1 MPAVKKA
8 INNFKPSV
16 ASDSR
21 GEAVKSCVQLVDPQF
36 SSLDEMLVKHVQWR
50 MPSRDFEKH
59 DKDFRMSL
67 SFLKKVGMAFQEG
80 KTSSAHHPGWCA
92 ALQVLWGE

>member
-21 GEAVKSCVQLVDPQF
+21 EAVKSYIQVVDQLF
-36 SSLDEMLVKHVQWR
+36 SSLDEMLVKYVQR
-50 MPSRDFEKH
+50 KRPLRDFEEC
-59 DKDFRMSL
+59 DK
-67 SFLKKVGMAFQEG
+67 V
-80 KTSSAHHPGWCA
+80 
-92 ALQVLWGE
+92 

>member
-21 GEAVKSCVQLVDPQF
+21 REAVKSYVQVTDPLF
-36 SSLDEMLVKHVQWR
+36 SSLDEMLVKHVER
-50 MPSRDFEKH
+50 KITFRDFEKH
-59 DKDFRMSL
+59 DK
-67 SFLKKVGMAFQEG
+67 V
-80 KTSSAHHPGWCA
+80 
-92 ALQVLWGE
+92 